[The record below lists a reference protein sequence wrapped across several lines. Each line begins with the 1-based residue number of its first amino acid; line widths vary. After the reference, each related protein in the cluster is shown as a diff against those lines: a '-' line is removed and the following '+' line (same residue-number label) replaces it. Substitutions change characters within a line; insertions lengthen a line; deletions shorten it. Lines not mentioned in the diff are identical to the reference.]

1 MYKKAMNTYVFPFE
15 KLLAWKKAKELVK
28 EIYLATESFPREEIY
43 GLTAQ
48 IRRSAVSVASNLAEG
63 TSRSTQ
69 KDQFHF
75 TVMAFS
81 SLMEMINQLIISEK
95 LGFLDGNKLDS
106 IREKTEE
113 LSRILIALRKS
124 QQSP

>member
-1 MYKKAMNTYVFPFE
+1 
-15 KLLAWKKAKELVK
+15 
-28 EIYLATESFPREEIY
+28 
-43 GLTAQ
+43 
-48 IRRSAVSVASNLAEG
+48 
-63 TSRSTQ
+63 
-69 KDQFHF
+69 
-75 TVMAFS
+75 MAFS

-124 QQSP
+124 QQPS

>member
-28 EIYLATESFPREEIY
+28 EIYLATESFPREETY
-43 GLTAQ
+43 GLTTQ

-69 KDQFHF
+69 KDQFRF

-81 SLMEMINQLIISEK
+81 SLMEMINQLVISEN
-95 LGFLDGNKLDS
+95 LGFLDGNKLGS
-106 IREKTEE
+106 IRKKTEE

-124 QQSP
+124 QESP

>member
-15 KLLAWKKAKELVK
+15 KRLAWKKAKELVK
-28 EIYLATESFPREEIY
+28 EIYLATESFPREETY
-43 GLTAQ
+43 GLTTQ

-69 KDQFHF
+69 KDQFRF

-81 SLMEMINQLIISEK
+81 SLMEMINQLVISEN
-95 LGFLDGNKLDS
+95 LGFLDGNKLGS
-106 IREKTEE
+106 IRKKTEE

-124 QQSP
+124 QESP

>member
-28 EIYLATESFPREEIY
+28 EIYFATESFPREEIY

-63 TSRSTQ
+63 TSRSTP
-69 KDQFHF
+69 KDQSHF

-81 SLMEMINQLIISEK
+81 SLMEMINQLVISEN
-95 LGFLDGNKLDS
+95 LGFLDGNKLGS
-106 IREKTEE
+106 IRKKTEE

-124 QQSP
+124 QESP

>member
-28 EIYLATESFPREEIY
+28 EIYLATESFPREETY
-43 GLTAQ
+43 GLTTQ

-69 KDQFHF
+69 KDQFRF

-81 SLMEMINQLIISEK
+81 SLMEMINQLVISEK

-124 QQSP
+124 QESP